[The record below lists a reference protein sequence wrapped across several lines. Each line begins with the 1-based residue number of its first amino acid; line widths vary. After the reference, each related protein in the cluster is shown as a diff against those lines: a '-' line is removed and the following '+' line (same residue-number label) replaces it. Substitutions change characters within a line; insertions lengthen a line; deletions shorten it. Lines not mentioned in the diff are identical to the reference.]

1 VDSEQILVLGLLV
14 LAFIAGWIAR
24 GSQISS
30 NSRGDKEPA
39 KEPSPTAAAAENGDA
54 FAGADAALERARLAG
69 RAAEAVAPI
78 GGRAS
83 EAALGVLDKRLEEL
97 EEWVDRLES
106 ELGEDDPRFTSY
118 DREVDVLVGVRRRL
132 GDTGRVYD

>member
-1 VDSEQILVLGLLV
+1 LV

-24 GSQISS
+24 GSQIASDS
-30 NSRGDKEPA
+30 GGEEKP
-39 KEPSPTAAAAENGDA
+39 KKKPSAGAAAAAAEDGDSL
-54 FAGADAALERARLAG
+54 AGADAALERARLAG
-69 RAAEAVAPI
+69 RAAEAIAPV

-106 ELGEDDPRFTSY
+106 ELGDDNPRFTSY
-118 DREVDVLVGVRRRL
+118 DREVDVLHGVRRRL
-132 GDTGRVYD
+132 GDTRRVYD